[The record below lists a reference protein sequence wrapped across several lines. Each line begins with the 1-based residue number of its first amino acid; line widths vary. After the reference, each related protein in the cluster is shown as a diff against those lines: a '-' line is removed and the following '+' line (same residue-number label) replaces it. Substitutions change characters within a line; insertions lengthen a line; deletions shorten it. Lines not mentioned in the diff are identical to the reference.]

1 MDSHKNWKVVSGALI
16 YKGKLYN
23 EYEYDYDMATIRRG
37 EPGDILIAKAII
49 VVAYPSGSH
58 NIVNTQLGQPE
69 GRGVSSFMLSAAKLV
84 ICLLAKRL
92 PWLSLYE

>member
-1 MDSHKNWKVVSGALI
+1 MDSHKNWKVLSGALI
-16 YKGKLYN
+16 NEGKIYN

-37 EPGDILIAKAII
+37 EPGDILIGKAII
-49 VVAYPSGSH
+49 AVANPSGLH

-69 GRGVSSFMLSAAKLV
+69 GRGVSSLMLSAAKLL

>member
-1 MDSHKNWKVVSGALI
+1 MR
-16 YKGKLYN
+16 
-23 EYEYDYDMATIRRG
+23 E

-49 VVAYPSGSH
+49 VVANPRGSH
-58 NIVNTQLGQPE
+58 DIVNTNTQFGQPE
-69 GRGVSSFMLSAAKLV
+69 GRGGSSVMHSAAKLV